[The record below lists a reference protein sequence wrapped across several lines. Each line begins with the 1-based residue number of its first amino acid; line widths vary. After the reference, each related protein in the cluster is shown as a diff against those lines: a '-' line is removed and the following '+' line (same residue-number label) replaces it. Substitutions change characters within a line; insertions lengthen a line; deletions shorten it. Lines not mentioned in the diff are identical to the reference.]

1 MVSVVILILAQAGK
15 LWNAC
20 QEITKIDGVSKAD
33 VVTGPYDIIVY
44 AELPSN
50 QDLRL
55 LMKSI
60 HEIEG
65 ITRTETCVAI

>member
-1 MVSVVILILAQAGK
+1 M
-15 LWNAC
+15 
-20 QEITKIDGVSKAD
+20 TKIDGVSRAD